1 MKSFAMKN
9 KISILVLFLLSQIC
23 FSQIGIRKPTRGQVV
38 NDSINVE
45 NVVVFNV
52 NSKTGTVT
60 SPQGFFKID
69 VKEND
74 TLVFSGLQFKSKKVV
89 YSEIKGILK
98 IKLETFFYQ
107 LSEVVISKESDIKPI
122 QGSQSI
128 VDQNYFD
135 DEKSSPKNRTMMQV
149 GGIENP
155 MDFVRMYKD
164 VVKTINKDTTKKS
177 NKITQTDF
185 TEVAMQKI
193 PYSFFNSTLK
203 LRDDEIKLFLVFC
216 ENDAKAKMIQ
226 KSNSDFE
233 IMNFLI
239 EKNIEFKKITNFD
252 K

>member
-1 MKSFAMKN
+1 MKS

-23 FSQIGIRKPTRGQVV
+23 FSQIGIRKSVRGQVV

-60 SPQGFFKID
+60 SSQGFFKID

-107 LSEVVISKESDIKPI
+107 LSEVVISKESNIKPI
-122 QGSQSI
+122 QGSQTI
-128 VDQNYFD
+128 VDQEYFD
-135 DEKSSPKNRTMMQV
+135 DEKSSPKNTTMMQV
-149 GGIENP
+149 GGVENP

-164 VVKTINKDTTKKS
+164 VVKIINKDKTKKS

-203 LRDDEIKLFLVFC
+203 LKDDEIKLFLVFC
-216 ENDAKAKMIQ
+216 ENDAKANAIQ

>member
-1 MKSFAMKN
+1 MKS

-23 FSQIGIRKPTRGQVV
+23 FGQIGTRKLVRGQVV

-60 SPQGFFKID
+60 SSQGFFKID

-74 TLVFSGLQFKSKKVV
+74 TLVFSGLQFKSQKLV
-89 YSEIKGILK
+89 YSEIKGTLK
-98 IKLETFFYQ
+98 IKLEPFFYQ
-107 LSEVVISKESDIKPI
+107 LSEVVISKENDIKPI
-122 QGSQSI
+122 QGSQAK
-128 VDQNYFD
+128 VDQKYFD
-135 DEKSSPKNRTMMQV
+135 DEKSSPRNRTMMQA

-164 VVKTINKDTTKKS
+164 VVKIINKGVAKKS

-185 TEVAMQKI
+185 TEVAMRKI
-193 PYSFFNSTLK
+193 PYSFFNNTLK
-203 LRDDEIKLFLVFC
+203 LADDEIKLFLVFC
-216 ENDAKAKMIQ
+216 ENDAKATAIQ

-252 K
+252 R

>member
-1 MKSFAMKN
+1 MKS

-23 FSQIGIRKPTRGQVV
+23 FCQIETRKQVRGQVV

-45 NVVVFNV
+45 NVVVFNA

-60 SPQGFFKID
+60 GSQGFFKID
-69 VKEND
+69 VKVND

-89 YSEIKGILK
+89 YSDIKGTLK

-107 LSEVVISKESDIKPI
+107 LSEVVISKDEVVKPI
-122 QGSQSI
+122 QGSQAI
-128 VDQNYFD
+128 VDQEYFD
-135 DEKSSPKNRTMMQV
+135 DEKSSPKNKTMMQV
-149 GGIENP
+149 GGFENQ

-164 VVKTINKDTTKKS
+164 VEKIINKDNAKKS
-177 NKITQTDF
+177 KIITQTDF
-185 TEVAMQKI
+185 TEVTMQKI
-193 PYSFFNSTLK
+193 PYSFFNNTLK

-216 ENDAKAKMIQ
+216 ENDAKAKTVL
-226 KSNSDFE
+226 KSNSEFE

-239 EKNIEFKKITNFD
+239 EKNIEFKKIANFD

>member
-1 MKSFAMKN
+1 MKI

-23 FSQIGIRKPTRGQVV
+23 FGQIGARKLVRGQVV
-38 NDSINVE
+38 NDSIKVE
-45 NVVVFNV
+45 NVVVFNI

-60 SPQGFFKID
+60 SSQGFFKID
-69 VKEND
+69 VKDND

-89 YSEIKGILK
+89 YSEIKGTLK

-107 LSEVVISKESDIKPI
+107 LSEVIISKENNIKPI
-122 QGSQSI
+122 QASQAI
-128 VDQNYFD
+128 VDQKFFD
-135 DEKSSPKNRTMMQV
+135 DEKSSPKNRSMMQA

-164 VVKTINKDTTKKS
+164 VVKIINKDSATKS

-185 TEVAMQKI
+185 TEVAMRKI
-193 PYSFFNSTLK
+193 PYTFFNNTLK
-203 LRDDEIKLFLVFC
+203 LADDEIKLFLVFC
-216 ENDAKAKMIQ
+216 ENDAKATAIQ